1 LPSCWASCQH
11 LSLSLSWNRRGT
23 RNRRCSPHRSLSLKP
38 TNLRIRILTRS
49 KTCEWNR
56 SQHNNSTQHRTQQ
69 RSHHPHHGH
78 NQSQSL
84 NLNLNLNLNPSLT
97 P

>member
-1 LPSCWASCQH
+1 M
-11 LSLSLSWNRRGT
+11 R
-23 RNRRCSPHRSLSLKP
+23 
-38 TNLRIRILTRS
+38 

-78 NQSQSL
+78 NHNQSL
-84 NLNLNLNLNPSLT
+84 NLNLNLT